1 MLSHCNHWTCDFQE
15 CGACRLPATKQF
27 FGKCQVLPLILF
39 ISHIICWVEGIW
51 SKTSPSPTDV
61 KYKVV
66 AQQPITNGYSY
77 KFTRAAPRIQRN
89 GLLTYYKGYTE
100 DGWRGFQCKVRE
112 RGHGALSGHVT
123 LQEPPYSSIL
133 KSSKPSTFLWRLWCM
148 GVGIGY
154 WWLTSPSP
162 FSPPQRLEVPSL
174 WQCPSW
180 SYLGAASCRYLISI

>member
-15 CGACRLPATKQF
+15 CGACCLPATKQF
-27 FGKCQVLPLILF
+27 FDKCQILPLILF
-39 ISHIICWVEGIW
+39 ISHIICWVEASDPRLPHHPQMSTIRLLL
-51 SKTSPSPTDV
+51 SNQLQVVIPTNSLEQLPE
-61 KYKVV
+61 Y
-66 AQQPITNGYSY
+66 
-77 KFTRAAPRIQRN
+77 REM

-100 DGWRGFQCKVRE
+100 DGWRGLQCKVQK
-112 RGHGALSGHVT
+112 RGHGALPRHVT
-123 LQEPPYSSIL
+123 LQEPPYSSVL
-133 KSSKPSTFLWRLWCM
+133 KSSKPSTFLWRFRCI